1 MSPDGPCKRC
11 KSKKQGCS
19 LMPTNPKTGKT
30 DRHKLTPAELLEFH
44 TKQAEKL
51 HAAQGKKGKKRAH
64 DPPDTA
70 KPEASQSVPSPM
82 TTRSGIRGLNSKGTR
97 PSSTNTPTGPAA
109 LPQPPLPQRPVLPP
123 SKAPEA
129 QRTAKRSAGK
139 SAFKRPVT
147 VPTQQSTAFA
157 VEIPATSR
165 HLKPT
170 HPQASRSQKG
180 PSASQTGDD
189 GSLAARVAAA
199 ERRQDELE
207 KLVGEME
214 HKLQRLKKLGA

>member
-30 DRHKLTPAELLEFH
+30 DRHKLTPAELLEFR

-51 HAAQGKKGKKRAH
+51 HAAKGKKGKKRAH

-82 TTRSGIRGLNSKGTR
+82 TTRSAGIRGLNSKGAR

-123 SKAPEA
+123 VAEVAAGQDHRIKT
-129 QRTAKRSAGK
+129 TARAASARCA
-139 SAFKRPVT
+139 ST
-147 VPTQQSTAFA
+147 VP
-157 VEIPATSR
+157 
-165 HLKPT
+165 LC
-170 HPQASRSQKG
+170 
-180 PSASQTGDD
+180 
-189 GSLAARVAAA
+189 
-199 ERRQDELE
+199 
-207 KLVGEME
+207 LV
-214 HKLQRLKKLGA
+214 KIQYIV